1 MCEPSILIAYLRE
14 PNIRDIQN
22 ERRILHWGIVV
33 DYHDDSSYDKNS
45 SHIDEHDESGEWYI
59 LRVSRKIDNALH
71 SMPEF
76 NENCSPDGT
85 INVGHAT
92 REFTHDNMDRIFKK
106 SSKDLNHSNCQEKS
120 FLSTVQMKNL
130 EEINE
135 SKPLTSCQEI
145 EN

>member
-22 ERRILHWGIVV
+22 ESG
-33 DYHDDSSYDKNS
+33 YDRNS
-45 SHIDEHDESGEWYI
+45 CHIDEHDESGKCYI
-59 LRVSRKIDNALH
+59 LRDSNNALH

-85 INVGHAT
+85 IEVGHA
-92 REFTHDNMDRIFKK
+92 THDNMDRIFKK
-106 SSKDLNHSNCQEKS
+106 SSKDLNHSNCQDVMRLLLKKS
-120 FLSTVQMKNL
+120 FLSTLQMKDL
-130 EEINE
+130 EEMNE
-135 SKPLTSCQEI
+135 TKPLTSCQEI